1 MSIIRIKGDEIE
13 FEGSLD
19 DIKKELSRKF
29 ACREVSGGKIA
40 KELDVTIKTL
50 YNWAHKYDTYMPMG
64 NRKYSI
70 IQKIKLVL
78 LYDSLNIDEKGSFL
92 RKKEIYDED
101 ILNWKSEIT
110 NLEDLPKKKQ
120 SGEEEIRLIRSD
132 LKRTKKMLNEKSNI
146 IRKKEKE
153 LKEAKAIIELK
164 KKAEILFGADDE
176 E

>member
-1 MSIIRIKGDEIE
+1 
-13 FEGSLD
+13 
-19 DIKKELSRKF
+19 
-29 ACREVSGGKIA
+29 
-40 KELDVTIKTL
+40 
-50 YNWAHKYDTYMPMG
+50 MG